1 MPNKTAIENEIKRR
15 VYRTFWG
22 YLIAWVIIGG
32 CFSVANVDSPASS
45 QSHLQVTSEAVV
57 LSGLL
62 GGLFYGV
69 LLGLPT
75 AFAMAIVERWKLRGY
90 NATVF
95 QIIWAVLVVVSVLAS
110 NHDLGW
116 VGYLLLAVFYGVFIA
131 TIVFNNAMKKRYAD
145 DLKKHK
151 ATKSLILQERE
162 EEAEKANKSPKTEP
176 TDEPDDDAED
186 ML

>member
-131 TIVFNNAMKKRYAD
+131 TIVFNNVMRKRYAD
-145 DLKKHK
+145 DLKRHK
-151 ATKSLILQERE
+151 APKSLIVQEE
-162 EEAEKANKSPKTEP
+162 EEAKKISKSPKTEP

>member
-1 MPNKTAIENEIKRR
+1 M
-15 VYRTFWG
+15 
-22 YLIAWVIIGG
+22 
-32 CFSVANVDSPASS
+32 DSPASS
-45 QSHLQVTSEAVV
+45 QSHLQVTSEMVV

-116 VGYLLLAVFYGVFIA
+116 VGYLLLAVFYGIFIA
-131 TIVFNNAMKKRYAD
+131 AIVFNNAMEKRYAD

-151 ATKSLILQERE
+151 VPKSLILQEE
-162 EEAEKANKSPKTEP
+162 EEAKKANRSPKSEP
-176 TDEPDDDAED
+176 TDESDDDLED

>member
-1 MPNKTAIENEIKRR
+1 MPKKINVENEIKHR

-22 YLIAWVIIGG
+22 YLIAWAVIGG
-32 CFSVANVDSPASS
+32 CFSVASVNSPASS
-45 QSHLQVTSEAVV
+45 QSHLQVTSEAVA

-95 QIIWAVLVVVSVLAS
+95 QIIWAILIVASVLTS

-116 VGYLLLAVFYGVFIA
+116 VGYLLLVVFYGAFIA
-131 TIVFNNAMKKRYAD
+131 TIVFNNAMKRRYAD

-151 ATKSLILQERE
+151 APESLILQEE
-162 EEAEKANKSPKTEP
+162 EVKKVNRSPKTEP
-176 TDEPDDDAED
+176 TNESDDDWED
-186 ML
+186 DI

>member
-1 MPNKTAIENEIKRR
+1 MPKKTNAEDEIKHR
-15 VYRTFWG
+15 VYKTFWG
-22 YLIAWVIIGG
+22 YLIAWVVIGG
-32 CFSVANVDSPASS
+32 CFSVANVNSPAFS

-75 AFAMAIVERWKLRGY
+75 AFAMAIVERWRLKGY

-95 QIIWAVLVVVSVLAS
+95 RIIWAILIAVSALAS

-116 VGYLLLAVFYGVFIA
+116 VGYLLLVVFYGVFIA
-131 TIVFNNAMKKRYAD
+131 TIVFNNAMKRRYAD

-151 ATKSLILQERE
+151 TPKSLILQEQ
-162 EEAEKANKSPKTEP
+162 EEAKKASNLSKSELV
-176 TDEPDDDAED
+176 DESDDDWED
-186 ML
+186 DI